1 MCWRNVP
8 GMCWRRLKSSSFA
21 FLSSRQ
27 LRTHTS
33 ATWFNLHEGWS
44 GNITFHFTKT
54 RWWGWSWEVCFSLA
68 SEWKPEWNV
77 LQPNFYQWSNHLI
90 FLMKETR
97 TYWNISKG
105 KKMRKEEV
113 FQNGLSWEVL
123 WTKLPHKDGHLD
135 KVTQEKEE
143 EFKFKLLDE
152 VIYNFKMLQLHCIMA
167 DKLCWW
173 LR

>member
-1 MCWRNVP
+1 
-8 GMCWRRLKSSSFA
+8 
-21 FLSSRQ
+21 
-27 LRTHTS
+27 
-33 ATWFNLHEGWS
+33 
-44 GNITFHFTKT
+44 
-54 RWWGWSWEVCFSLA
+54 
-68 SEWKPEWNV
+68 
-77 LQPNFYQWSNHLI
+77 
-90 FLMKETR
+90 
-97 TYWNISKG
+97 
-105 KKMRKEEV
+105 MRKEEV